1 MCSTKQ
7 ILACRGIALLAVV
20 VAHFI
25 LYHVAHW
32 ALATR
37 MGPLAC
43 RVPFFYFVLT
53 LLLADGVFVLTICG
67 GWIDTRLAKMS
78 KLLGTSAPRR
88 ARR

>member
-1 MCSTKQ
+1 
-7 ILACRGIALLAVV
+7 
-20 VAHFI
+20 
-25 LYHVAHW
+25 
-32 ALATR
+32 